1 MTPDYITFR
10 GPQGWTVRIDEDGVN
25 LHPSG
30 TALEQ
35 PEVERLVAILNAAI
49 AMRAD
54 GTVPIPAQP
63 TPEEARQMY
72 ASARTQE
79 NARRAI
85 RAIKA
90 EFNDDDVVPF

>member
-1 MTPDYITFR
+1 MTPDYIIFR
-10 GPQGWTVRIDEDGVN
+10 APQGWTVRIDEDGVC
-25 LHPSG
+25 LFPSDR
-30 TALEQ
+30 ALEQ
-35 PEVERLVAILNAAI
+35 SEVERLLTIVNTAI

-54 GTVPIPAQP
+54 GTVPIPAAP

-72 ASARTQE
+72 ASERTQE

-90 EFNDDDVVPF
+90 EFNDGEAPF

>member
-1 MTPDYITFR
+1 MTPDSITFR
-10 GPQGWTVRIDEDGVN
+10 APQGWTVRIDEDGVS

-30 TALEQ
+30 RALEQ
-35 PEVERLVAILNAAI
+35 VEVEQLLTTVNAAI
-49 AMRAD
+49 AMRAK
-54 GTVPIPAQP
+54 GRVPIPAAP

-72 ASARTQE
+72 AAERTQE

-90 EFNDDDVVPF
+90 EFSDDVAPF

>member
-1 MTPDYITFR
+1 MTPDYIIFR
-10 GPQGWTVRIDEDGVN
+10 GPLGWTVRIDEDGVS

-30 TALEQ
+30 RALEQ
-35 PEVERLVAILNAAI
+35 SEVERLIAIVTTAI

-54 GTVPIPAQP
+54 GTAPIPAPP
-63 TPEEARQMY
+63 TQEEARQMY
-72 ASARTQE
+72 AAERTQE

>member
-10 GPQGWTVRIDEDGVN
+10 APQGWIVRIDEDGVS
-25 LHPSG
+25 LHPG
-30 TALEQ
+30 DRALEQ
-35 PEVERLVAILNAAI
+35 VEVERLLVIVNTAI

-54 GTVPIPAQP
+54 GTAPIPAPP
-63 TPEEARQMY
+63 TQEEARQMY
-72 ASARTQE
+72 AAARTKE

-90 EFNDDDVVPF
+90 EFNDDDVPF